1 MMLSENTKEAP
12 DGYTLLTF
20 GTSYGLLV
28 LNEYIDDL
36 ERLEVQKLKKTVRT
50 SILSCIRNQMTDYVL
65 NFSKKV
71 VEDLNTPFTTWMQN
85 IEEGDW

>member
-36 ERLEVQKLKKTVRT
+36 ERLEVQKLKKKLYEQV
-50 SILSCIRNQMTDYVL
+50 Y
-65 NFSKKV
+65 
-71 VEDLNTPFTTWMQN
+71 
-85 IEEGDW
+85 